1 MKAKIRNKPD
11 ENLQIEVEVE
21 KAKFIIF
28 GLEKSKQAAF
38 GFEQGRIVIWGLG
51 QRRTW
56 NNSRSYPRYIYAD
69 AFLSYESSPVL
80 VLYSLNIVTER
91 VCNSQLGTRILGC

>member
-28 GLEKSKQAAF
+28 GLEKSKQAALALIRA
-38 GFEQGRIVIWGLG
+38 E
-51 QRRTW
+51 
-56 NNSRSYPRYIYAD
+56 
-69 AFLSYESSPVL
+69 
-80 VLYSLNIVTER
+80 
-91 VCNSQLGTRILGC
+91 